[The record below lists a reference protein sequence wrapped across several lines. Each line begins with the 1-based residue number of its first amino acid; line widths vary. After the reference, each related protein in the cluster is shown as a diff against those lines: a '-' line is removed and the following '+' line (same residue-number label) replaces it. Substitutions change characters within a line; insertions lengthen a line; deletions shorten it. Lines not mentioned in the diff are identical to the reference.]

1 MNSPSPKFRA
11 GSFWRT
17 GISVWKLQ
25 TPSEKKLAILLM
37 MATLVVNVTDIAALG
52 AVMPLINVVVDPG
65 SIATIPM
72 LGKLHELLG
81 SPEISRFIV
90 LLGIVVTFLL
100 TLSFVGNGLL
110 LYASRRFGVRCQ
122 NRLGRQLFRTT
133 VNAPFVAL
141 IGKNTNALVR
151 TLVNDV
157 LSWNNDG
164 LQQLIITF
172 AQGTLIIFGIG
183 LLIIASP
190 IIGLIAILV
199 IGLAGGVSTGLIAK
213 QLNRLS
219 IARRRH
225 DAEIQTSAYEV
236 VAGIKDVKLSTRE
249 PFFVDYFI
257 ERFHSYGRA
266 MADLRLYQMI
276 PQLFMMWIG
285 QAGMIVVV
293 FAFWL
298 SGFSGGEIAAQMALV
313 LLVTSRVIPAAIR
326 FSNAVVALWKV
337 EPHIEGVRSFQIEM
351 RSTQVGDIDG
361 ENTPSAG
368 EHNWDRICLSDVGFS
383 YPGTDLASLSR
394 ISLEIEKGRSYGIVG
409 PSGAGKSTLVDI
421 LLGLLEPQS
430 GSCQIEENGRKIDTR
445 REWHRQIGYVAQEPL
460 ILDASLR
467 ANIAFGV
474 PRDAVEDAW
483 IMQCLELADLD
494 DFVAGRRNGLDEI
507 LGDRGTALSGGQKQR
522 VAIARALY
530 DRPSILVF
538 DEATSSLDGV
548 SERQVLDTIRSL
560 RTDVTT
566 IMIAHRLSTIRDC
579 DVIFLLDGGSLV
591 GHGSFAELSNS
602 SPLFAELL
610 EQGNLSNLS
619 SADNPANRNRH
630 SDSL

>member
-1 MNSPSPKFRA
+1 MSRA
-11 GSFWRT
+11 SSKLRIGSFWRT

-25 TPSEKKLAILLM
+25 TPSEKKLSILLM
-37 MATLVVNVTDIAALG
+37 LFTLLVNLTDIAALG
-52 AVMPLINVVVDPG
+52 AVMPLINVVVDPD
-65 SIATIPM
+65 SIATIPL

-81 SPEISRFIV
+81 SPEKSRFIA
-90 LLGIVVTFLL
+90 LMGIVVMVLL
-100 TLSFVGNGLL
+100 TASFVGNGLV

-122 NRLGRQLFRTT
+122 NRLGRHLFRTT

-164 LQQLIITF
+164 LQQLIVTF
-172 AQGTLIIFGIG
+172 AQGTLILFGIG

-190 IIGLIAILV
+190 AVGLIAILV

-249 PFFVDYFI
+249 PYFVDYFI

-276 PQLFMMWIG
+276 PQLFMMWVG
-285 QAGMIVVV
+285 QVGMIVVV

-326 FSNAVVALWKV
+326 FSNAVLALWKV
-337 EPHIEGVRSFQIEM
+337 EPHIDGIRDFQIEM
-351 RSTQVGDIDG
+351 RSIRAVGDG
-361 ENTPSAG
+361 VWNAAPASQHG
-368 EHNWDRICLSDVGFS
+368 WDQIRLSNVDFN

-394 ISLEIEKGRSYGIVG
+394 ISLKIKKGKSYGIAG

-430 GSCQIEENGRKIDTR
+430 GSCQIEENGRKIDIG

-474 PRDAVEDAW
+474 PRDNVDDAW
-483 IMQCLELADLD
+483 ISKCLELAKLD

-530 DRPSILVF
+530 DRPSILIF

-560 RTDVTT
+560 RIDVTT

-579 DVIFLLDGGSLV
+579 DVIYLLDGGSLV
-591 GHGSFAELSNS
+591 GHGSFAELSTS

-610 EQGNLSNLS
+610 EQGNLSS
-619 SADNPANRNRH
+619 PTAAE
-630 SDSL
+630 